1 MSIILSFCFFIFLMV
16 AVGAIASSRK
26 KSTSDDYLMAG
37 RSHGKFM
44 IALSGAASATSGFI
58 MIGAVGAGY
67 TMGMMAVL
75 MPVSWFLGDF
85 LFWTLFPDRI
95 NRTARNTKANTVPE
109 FVSLMVTGNS
119 DNGIRKLLAVIS
131 IVFVGLYAVGQF
143 LAAGKAVNAVF
154 DISLTPAIFISGAII
169 LAYCAKGGLQS
180 SIPTQFVQAIIMLFT
195 TIGMF
200 ILALVVGGGPMQII
214 GELQA
219 LDASLLAFDA
229 GRGYLL
235 MFIFM
240 FGFACTAFSFDLGQ
254 PQLLVRIMAT
264 KSPEEAAK
272 ARWIYLGFM
281 QATWITMALFG
292 LMMKVLLPDIADP
305 EQALPLFAKANLHPV
320 FAGAIMAGIFAAVAS
335 TLDAQLLVLSSAIGV
350 DLTPNFY
357 RRMTEKY
364 GVKYQALVT
373 VVVAVVMAFVAIAIV
388 GSTTVFTLIVFSAT
402 ALGVTIGLAMF
413 ISILGWRT
421 STLAMS
427 TSVLLALMVALIWR
441 YYLGLSDYLIEALPA
456 FLTGIIAHQLLI
468 KVVPPKGKVTLDAS
482 MPEI

>member
-1 MSIILSFCFFIFLMV
+1 
-16 AVGAIASSRK
+16 
-26 KSTSDDYLMAG
+26 MAG

-44 IALSGAASATSGFI
+44 IALSGAASATSGFV

-67 TMGMMAVL
+67 TMGLMAVL

-85 LFWTLFPDRI
+85 LFWTLFPHRI
-95 NRTARNTKANTVPE
+95 NRSARDTNANTVPE
-109 FVSLMVTGNS
+109 FISHVTTGRRNH
-119 DNGIRKLLAVIS
+119 GIRKLLALICV
-131 IVFVGLYAVGQF
+131 VFVGLYAVGQF

-154 DISLTPAIFISGAII
+154 DISLAPAII
-169 LAYCAKGGLQS
+169 LSGVVILAYSAKGGLQS
-180 SIPTQFVQAIIMLFT
+180 SIPTQFVQALIMLFT

-200 ILALVVGGGPMQII
+200 ALALWIGGGPLQII
-214 GELQA
+214 SEVREL
-219 LDASLLAFDA
+219 DPNLLAFDG

-235 MFIFM
+235 MLVFM
-240 FGFACTAFSFDLGQ
+240 SGFAFTAFSFDLGQ

-281 QATWITMALFG
+281 QATWITMVLFG

-350 DLTPNFY
+350 DLTPGFY
-357 RRMTEKY
+357 RRMTERY
-364 GVKYQALVT
+364 GMRYQTFVTIAVALV
-373 VVVAVVMAFVAIAIV
+373 MALVAIAII
-388 GSTTVFTLIVFSAT
+388 GSTTVFTIIVFSAT
-402 ALGVTIGLAMF
+402 ALGVTIGCAIF

-421 STLAMS
+421 SGLAIAGG
-427 TSVLLALMVALIWR
+427 VLSALVVAIVWR
-441 YYLGLSDYLIEALPA
+441 YVLGLSDYLMEALPA
-456 FLTGIIAHQLLI
+456 FMMGLVVHQLLI
-468 KVVPPKGKVTLDAS
+468 KLVPVREKSSLEAGIKN
-482 MPEI
+482 M